1 METLQDFVSARFA
14 DLTAATGLTD
24 WARQV
29 VNAVTSAAS
38 SVRGTP
44 STAARR
50 ASLGRDTSLSAATC
64 RCSVPASSAADIDG
78 TTSAAG

>member
-24 WARQV
+24 WARQAL
-29 VNAVTSAAS
+29 NAVTSAAS

-44 STAARR
+44 VI
-50 ASLGRDTSLSAATC
+50 ASGTSPRPAYTPMGRELRLIRPGVE
-64 RCSVPASSAADIDG
+64 RC
-78 TTSAAG
+78 